1 MRWKGSGTGLS
12 QCATRV
18 ASILPSKPLRS
29 RQVLLIVTTEVMD
42 QTAKRQRAVTVE
54 HSLAIELLRS
64 QAGDE
69 GNCLCA
75 GLPEGDEHRVGIG
88 RLELSFAMASPS
100 RDASNGVEFIRGAA
114 KAQLLA
120 IDYQRRGRQP
130 GRPPASRVARL

>member
-1 MRWKGSGTGLS
+1 MRDPRRLDLAE
-12 QCATRV
+12 Q
-18 ASILPSKPLRS
+18 PLQS

-69 GNCLCA
+69 GNCLCP
-75 GLPEGDEHRVGIG
+75 GLPEGGKYRVGIG

-100 RDASNGVEFIRGAA
+100 RDASMG
-114 KAQLLA
+114 LSS
-120 IDYQRRGRQP
+120 
-130 GRPPASRVARL
+130 SRVRRNRS